1 MELEPEAV
9 QQGAHP
15 SAEPKLQLGMKSMG
29 CQDTQD
35 VGQRGE
41 LLDPPRKF
49 LSSGGSKTGSKE
61 SWV

>member
-15 SAEPKLQLGMKSMG
+15 SAEPKLKLGMKSMG

-41 LLDPPRKF
+41 LLDPPRNF
-49 LSSGGSKTGSKE
+49 LSSWGIRDGE
-61 SWV
+61 